1 MDVSVSNQEIRFILI
16 KKTVL
21 MGGNSIDRD
30 RADDAMDAGA
40 PEDRLSDLPDGV
52 LGHVL
57 SFLDAKQAGRAAVL
71 SRRYRH
77 AFAGVHTL
85 SFVQEETSASSST
98 GASRCDRSYKLD
110 EDEKRRNVEFVA
122 LVDAAVSCRRRCGA
136 GPGLRAFCVVFDAF
150 HHSLAGHVDRWLS
163 AAARNG
169 GAAAAV
175 EEITVD
181 ACQQERGVC
190 ARERPDWYFWGGP
203 FGEPRPLK
211 DESDGEDSDDF
222 RDHNARHSAYRMPRW
237 LYSSGAGAALRTLRL
252 GSCFLDLPRHAPL
265 RFPSVETL
273 ALTCIPDSGRD
284 IQRLVSSCG
293 RLADLT
299 LDSCRRVRAV
309 AVLDKRLR
317 RLALRCC
324 HGARLAVDATDLR
337 ALEYKGPVPDESVL
351 SFAGAPP
358 AILSCDIEF
367 CCKKACSEAELA
379 DLPGFL
385 ARFTAAR
392 WLRLGS
398 SCLGASIDRT
408 DPSGLT
414 PLPCLRRLELK
425 GAAASGCSAFGA
437 VTRILEQTPN
447 LEVLTLL
454 ILPNVE
460 EIPRYRP
467 KVTCDPMAGL
477 DVPEVLPV
485 IPCLRDRVREMNV
498 VHYQG
503 RVWQRRLLK
512 LLLRVAGALEELY
525 VVFPPGKFEVQSA
538 LMAEI
543 ESWVMHRPV
552 KVTFG

>member
-1 MDVSVSNQEIRFILI
+1 MSP
-16 KKTVL
+16 
-21 MGGNSIDRD
+21 
-30 RADDAMDAGA
+30 AAAAAA
-40 PEDRLSDLPDGV
+40 PAWGCAP
-52 LGHVL
+52 
-57 SFLDAKQAGRAAVL
+57 
-71 SRRYRH
+71 SR
-77 AFAGVHTL
+77 
-85 SFVQEETSASSST
+85 SCST
-98 GASRCDRSYKLD
+98 RSTT
-110 EDEKRRNVEFVA
+110 
-122 LVDAAVSCRRRCGA
+122 
-136 GPGLRAFCVVFDAF
+136 P
-150 HHSLAGHVDRWLS
+150 SLATWTGWLF
-163 AAARNG
+163 AAAQNG
-169 GAAAAV
+169 GGGAAV

-181 ACQQERGVC
+181 ACHQERGVC
-190 ARERPDWYFWGGP
+190 ARERPDWYFQHGP

-211 DESDGEDSDDF
+211 DESDGKESDDF
-222 RDHNARHSAYRMPRW
+222 RDPNARDSAYRMPRW

-252 GSCFLDLPRHAPL
+252 GSCFLDLPRHARL
-265 RFPSVETL
+265 RFPFVVTL

-324 HGARLAVDATDLR
+324 HGARLAVDASDLR
-337 ALEYKGPVPDESVL
+337 TLEHKGPVPDESVL
-351 SFAGAPP
+351 ALAGAPP
-358 AILSCDIEF
+358 AILFCDIEF
-367 CCKKACSEAELA
+367 CGKEACSEAELA
-379 DLPGFL
+379 NLPEFL

-398 SCLGASIDRT
+398 CCLGASIHRAN
-408 DPSGLT
+408 PSGLT
-414 PLPCLRRLELK
+414 PLPYLRRLELK
-425 GAAASGCSAFGA
+425 GAASSGGSATIGA
-437 VTRILEQTPN
+437 VTRILQQTPN

-454 ILPNVE
+454 ILPDVE
-460 EIPRYRP
+460 ERPRFRAE
-467 KVTCDPMAGL
+467 VTCDPMAGP
-477 DVPEVLPV
+477 DVPDVLPV

-503 RVWQRRLLK
+503 RVRQRRLLK
-512 LLLRVAGALEELY
+512 LLLRVAAALEELY